1 MSIPV
6 ERYLDQASLDE
17 ELQRIFGRF
26 CFVAHESDLPE
37 PDDYFSFRLGRHS
50 LTLRRFD
57 DRLSLFDNI
66 CRHRFNLIDPPGFG
80 KRPFR
85 CTYHGWTYGKA
96 GNVAFIPLREQFSAD
111 PEPLKTHLHQSISG
125 FVFATN
131 ETVQRALAIK
141 IMLDQVGPPEGPSF
155 HQGTLHHR
163 CNWKLMVE
171 NVLEG
176 YHLSVVHPNTFGKS
190 GFTTTSR
197 SEAMD
202 GETDTL
208 LITYPND
215 KFSAQLVS
223 LFPNVVPSYRHL
235 YVFPNLFVSV
245 TNDLVYFVSNVFPI
259 SADET
264 ILHYRLFGTKR
275 LNELKLSMQEH
286 IKAEA
291 LKFTEATLIED
302 KEILERCQVGM
313 LGAVGEYMLGGQEH
327 RIRLFHETYSHW
339 L

>member
-6 ERYLDQASLDE
+6 ERYVDPASLEE
-17 ELQRIFGRF
+17 ELQRIFGRC
-26 CFVAHESDLPE
+26 CFVAHESDVPE

-57 DRLSLFDNI
+57 DGFSLFDNI

-85 CTYHGWTYGKA
+85 CTYHGWTYDKG
-96 GNVAFIPLREQFSAD
+96 GHVAFIPLREQFFTD
-111 PEPLKTHLHQSISG
+111 PEPLRTHPHQTISG
-125 FVFATN
+125 FVFATT
-131 ETVQRALAIK
+131 ETVRRDLAIK
-141 IMLDQVGPPEGPSF
+141 NMLDQVGLPEGPSF
-155 HQGTLHHR
+155 NQGSLLHR

-190 GFTTTSR
+190 GFTTMSR
-197 SEAMD
+197 SEAME

-208 LITYPND
+208 LITYPHD

-223 LFPNVVPSYRHL
+223 VFPNVVPSYRHL

-264 ILHYRLFGTKR
+264 VLHYRLFGTKR
-275 LNELKLSMQEH
+275 LGELGLSMQNH
-286 IKAEA
+286 LKAEA
-291 LKFTEATLIED
+291 LKFTMATLNED
-302 KEILERCQVGM
+302 KEILERCQLGM
-313 LGAVGEYMLGGQEH
+313 LGAAGEYILGTQEQ
-327 RIRLFHETYSHW
+327 RIRQFHNAYLRW